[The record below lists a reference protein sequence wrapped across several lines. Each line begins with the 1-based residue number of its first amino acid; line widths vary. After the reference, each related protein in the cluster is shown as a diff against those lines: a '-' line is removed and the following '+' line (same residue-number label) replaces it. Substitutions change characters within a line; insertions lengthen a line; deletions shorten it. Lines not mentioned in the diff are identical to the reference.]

1 MALRMT
7 CPTKRV
13 GSDNWFFRKRIPAD
27 VRAILTQSPGL
38 RPPRWFKDH
47 ISISLGTPDRDTAKA
62 KCPDVAAE
70 VERQIAALR
79 AGPKPLT
86 QKQIAALSGELYK
99 AFAVGLEENPV
110 LTPQQWL
117 RVAAMNEEARQGR
130 YGAVAALGIF
140 QTPDDRRR
148 ASMEDRFG
156 KMTDLYLIG
165 RGVITDLESRWKL
178 IERASVDLSKA
189 AEKLAANADGDYR
202 PDTYVKRFPAFEEQ
216 AADAPAK
223 SLTALAEAWHKA
235 ALHRG
240 VRKRDADR
248 IKSRFE
254 MLIAFL
260 QHDDAGRVT
269 KQDIVRWRDYRLE
282 QKKSVKTI
290 NDSDVASFSN
300 VFNWGAE
307 RGWLAKNPAEA
318 ATIKTKRQTV
328 KNRPEFFTQKEAV
341 ALLRHATATVGTKRE
356 DPKTTAA
363 KRWVPW
369 LLAYSGARVA
379 EMIQLRKGDLREDP
393 DHGWYIRLTPE
404 AGGIKTN
411 KFCDVPVH
419 EHLISIGFVD
429 FVTRSPKGYLF
440 CGVGKDGTIDG
451 PAGGVYSRLR
461 KEAVTI
467 VGEEDVQPLHAWRYT
482 FKTYGLEAGI
492 QEITLD
498 AISNHAP
505 KHQGGRY
512 TRVTLKARAEAM
524 AQFPRY
530 VTD

>member
-1 MALRMT
+1 MV

-27 VRAILTQSPGL
+27 VRAIFNQSPDL

-47 ISISLGTPDRDTAKA
+47 ISISLGTPDRNTAKA
-62 KCPDVAAE
+62 KCPEVAAE

-79 AGPKPLT
+79 AGPKPLS
-86 QKQIAALSGELYK
+86 QKQISSLSGELHE
-99 AFAVGLEENPV
+99 ALAAGLEKNPV
-110 LTPQQWL
+110 LTPEQWL
-117 RVAAMNEEARQGR
+117 QVAAMNEEARQGQ
-130 YGAVAALGIF
+130 YGAVALLGIHK
-140 QTPDDRRR
+140 TPEDRGR
-148 ASMEDRFG
+148 ASMEDRLG
-156 KMTDLYLIG
+156 KMTDAFLVS
-165 RGVITDLESRWKL
+165 RGLITDLESRWKL
-178 IERASVDLSKA
+178 IERASIDLSNA
-189 AEKLAANADGDYR
+189 AEKPARKTDT
-202 PDTYVKRFPAFEEQ
+202 PDTYGERFPPFEDQ
-216 AADAPAK
+216 AAGTPK
-223 SLTALAEAWHKA
+223 RSLSALGEAWHKA

-254 MLIAFL
+254 MLITFL
-260 QHDDAGRVT
+260 QHDDVARVT
-269 KQDIVRWRDYRLE
+269 KQDVVRWRDHRLE
-282 QKKSVKTI
+282 LKISVKTI

-318 ATIKTKRQTV
+318 ATIKTKRQSA
-328 KNRPEFFTQKEAV
+328 KNRPEFFSHKEAV
-341 ALLRHATATVGTKRE
+341 ALLRHASAAVGTKRE
-356 DPKTTAA
+356 DPRTTAA

-379 EMIQLRKGDLREDP
+379 EMIQLRKRDVRKDT

-411 KFCDVPVH
+411 RFCDVPVH
-419 EHLISIGFVD
+419 EHLIAIGFID
-429 FVTRSPKGYLF
+429 FVTGSPDGHLF
-440 CGVGKDGTIDG
+440 CGLGTDGTING
-451 PAGGVYSRLR
+451 PAAGVYSRLR
-461 KEAVTI
+461 NEALTI
-467 VGEEDVQPLHAWRYT
+467 VGDEDVQPLHAWRYT

-505 KHQGGRY
+505 KHQGGKY
-512 TRVTLKARAEAM
+512 TKATLRARAEAM
-524 AQFPRY
+524 AAFPRY
-530 VTD
+530 PVD